1 MILMLDL
8 VGLRY
13 RKAGTDPAT
22 GVDCLWAARAALER
36 IFPDLRPE
44 EFPLDKAA
52 ALEMSESADAWIR
65 VPSAC
70 ELGDVVFGLQPEPWV
85 AVLVDPVGR
94 YCFTANRTRGTHLV
108 FQGNLGAIHSTFRR
122 RATR

>member
-1 MILMLDL
+1 MISMLDL

-52 ALEMSESADAWIR
+52 ALEASENADVWVR
-65 VPSAC
+65 VDAPC
-70 ELGDVVFGLQPEPWV
+70 VLGDVVLGVEPEPWV

-94 YCFTANRTRGTHLV
+94 YCFTASRARGTHLV

>member
-1 MILMLDL
+1 MISMLDL

-13 RKAGTDPAT
+13 RKAGTDPAI
-22 GVDCLWAARAALER
+22 GVDCLWAARAALSR
-36 IFPDLRPE
+36 IFPDLTDA

-52 ALEMSESADAWIR
+52 ALEVSESADAWLR
-65 VPSAC
+65 VNGATQ
-70 ELGDVVFGLQPEPWV
+70 LGDVLFGLEPEPWV

-108 FQGNLGAIHSTFRR
+108 FQGNLGTVHSTFRR

>member
-1 MILMLDL
+1 MISMLDL
-8 VGLRY
+8 VGLPY
-13 RKAGTDPAT
+13 RRSGTDPAT

-36 IFPDLRPE
+36 IYPDLTLD

-52 ALEMSESADAWIR
+52 AVEMSESADYWLPVR
-65 VPSAC
+65 SA
-70 ELGDVVFGLQPEPWV
+70 ERLGDVILGNEPEPWV

-108 FQGNLGAIHSTFRR
+108 FQGNLGRVSQTLRR